1 MLPSA
6 CRCIHHEDFIIPHVS
21 GGADKQPGA
30 AVGRRVRVAYARLQT
45 NREARDRAVRA
56 GGVNVYQSMELGVVF
71 MIRFGFEQD
80 DGALREPLPAQAE
93 KQWATHDRSKLA
105 ASSGRGVVV
114 VAGKAHKN
122 ASQEV
127 VRQVQERRASGRHVL
142 Q

>member
-1 MLPSA
+1 M
-6 CRCIHHEDFIIPHVS
+6 E
-21 GGADKQPGA
+21 
-30 AVGRRVRVAYARLQT
+30 VGVKFG
-45 NREARDRAVRA
+45 RE
-56 GGVNVYQSMELGVVF
+56 
-71 MIRFGFEQD
+71 FGFEQD

-127 VRQVQERRASGRHVL
+127 VW
-142 Q
+142 